1 MTTFNERL
9 QPATEAH
16 VNAQFSFLDDMAK
29 TLLQSFQK
37 ISELNLNLTQSFVEE
52 STRLGR
58 DMVAADKPA
67 GLLSAAAAQAQPT
80 GERLRSYKDNLAR
93 ISAEVQAELS
103 RCAERHVPE
112 TSRTAKALA
121 DEFMKASAEEAQKA
135 QQAML
140 KQQETMQRDAQALT
154 QNMARAGANAGT
166 NANAGA
172 SAGRGDMDAARSGGT
187 PPTSGSANAG
197 TRAAS
202 AAAGEE
208 MEDVSDAAAG
218 AAREKARQNGV
229 EAAARDDGKK
239 PGSQGR
245 RT

>member
-1 MTTFNERL
+1 MTTLNERL

-67 GLLSAAAAQAQPT
+67 ALLSAAAAQAQPT

-121 DEFMKASAEEAQKA
+121 DEFMKASAEEIQKA
-135 QQAML
+135 QQAMQ
-140 KQQETMQRDAQALT
+140 KQQETMRREAQALT
-154 QNMARAGANAGT
+154 QGVSRAGA
-166 NANAGA
+166 
-172 SAGRGDMDAARSGGT
+172 DAARSDM
-187 PPTSGSANAG
+187 NAA
-197 TRAAS
+197 R
-202 AAAGEE
+202 AGEE
-208 MEDVSDAAAG
+208 MEDVSEAAA
-218 AAREKARQNGV
+218 AARQTARQNGA
-229 EAAARDDGKK
+229 EAAAREDGKK
-239 PGSQGR
+239 AGPQGR
-245 RT
+245 RP